1 MRSCK
6 SIEKPAQVLGMN
18 IMDLGLVVGLFIGS
32 VLLLG
37 FLNML
42 VHIPRLVYLVV
53 FLIEVGLILI
63 LRFLTKTHPPGFL
76 IGWLSFQFVQPRR
89 IAIGVV
95 PSQRAKDEKTKN
107 SSLS

>member
-1 MRSCK
+1 MRSYK

>member
-1 MRSCK
+1 MRSYK

-37 FLNML
+37 ILNML
-42 VHIPRLVYLVV
+42 VHIPRLVYVV
-53 FLIEVGLILI
+53 IFVLEVGLILI
-63 LRFLTKTHPPGFL
+63 MRFLTKTRPPGFL

-89 IAIGVV
+89 ISVGIPHPVI
-95 PSQRAKDEKTKN
+95 RKDEKTAN
-107 SSLS
+107 RSL